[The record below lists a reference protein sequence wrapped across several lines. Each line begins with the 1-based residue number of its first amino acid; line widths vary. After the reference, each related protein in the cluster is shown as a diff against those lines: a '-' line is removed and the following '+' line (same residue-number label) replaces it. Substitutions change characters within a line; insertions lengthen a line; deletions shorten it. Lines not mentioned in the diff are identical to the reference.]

1 VRCRLTETV
10 ELGAVMVRLEAE
22 ACRGSD
28 VLLWWSRASSGGH
41 HDHGLGRCRE
51 CGLAKWKPWSSEVAL
66 MDKVA
71 HGESLV
77 LGLVMKGK
85 QSMASGPTSG
95 GRGF

>member
-1 VRCRLTETV
+1 MEAV
-10 ELGAVMVRLEAE
+10 ELGAVMVWLEAE

-28 VLLWWSRASSGGH
+28 VLPWWSRASSGGH
-41 HDHGLGRCRE
+41 HDHRLGRRRE
-51 CGLAKWKPWSSEVAL
+51 RGLAKWKPWSGEVML
-66 MDKVA
+66 TDEVT

-85 QSMASGPTSG
+85 QSTASGPTSG